1 MLSIFTG
8 GAIYLLYIIK
18 FNGFVDLLYLL
29 YIMWLCNEISQ
40 NSNIY
45 IEVHKHIHTVR
56 VENI

>member
-18 FNGFVDLLYLL
+18 FNGFVDLL